1 MNFMNI
7 LGKAKELQAK
17 MQEAQEALVHITAT
31 AEAGAG
37 LVKTT
42 VNGKK
47 KLVSLEI
54 DPDLLKIEEKEM
66 LQDLVVA
73 ATNKALAEVEEKATA
88 HIQKLTGNLM
98 PDLGGMDFSKF
109 GL

>member
-1 MNFMNI
+1 MNI
-7 LGKAKELQAK
+7 LGKAKELQSK
-17 MQEAQEALVHITAT
+17 MQEAQEGLANITAT
-31 AEAGAG
+31 SEAGAG
-37 LVKTT
+37 LVKAT

-47 KLVSLEI
+47 KLLSLEI

-66 LQDLVVA
+66 LQDLIVA
-73 ATNKALAEVEEKATA
+73 ATNKALTEVEEKAAA

-98 PDLGGMDFSKF
+98 PDLGNMDFSKF